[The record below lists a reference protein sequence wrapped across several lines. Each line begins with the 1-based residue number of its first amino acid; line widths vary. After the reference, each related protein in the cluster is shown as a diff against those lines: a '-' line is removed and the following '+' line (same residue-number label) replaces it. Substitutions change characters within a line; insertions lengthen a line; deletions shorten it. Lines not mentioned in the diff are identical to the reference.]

1 MHAAPGATVGLGQH
15 QRDFMPGGDEPR
27 QCPLGKLGRARED

>member
-1 MHAAPGATVGLGQH
+1 MHVAPGAAVGLGQD

-27 QCPLGKLGRARED
+27 QCPLRKLGRARED